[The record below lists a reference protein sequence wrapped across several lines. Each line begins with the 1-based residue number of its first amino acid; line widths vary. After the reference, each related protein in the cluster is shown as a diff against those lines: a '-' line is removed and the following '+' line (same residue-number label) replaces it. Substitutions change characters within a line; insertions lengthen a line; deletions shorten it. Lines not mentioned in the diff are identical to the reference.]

1 MQAAI
6 PAAVKSGAKR
16 ILEIRLKVG
25 ELSGVIPACVEE
37 YFSMLSEGTIAEGAA
52 IVSETIPASI
62 ECRDCGWSGPMDR
75 KLRISMGTKR
85 NSRMKSLSLWLF
97 IFLYVTSRIFDAEYE
112 GKSSI
117 IKYAAPNER
126 CI

>member
-1 MQAAI
+1 MHELAITEGIMQAAI

-37 YFSMLSEGTIAEGAA
+37 YFSMLSEGTIAQGAA

-75 KLRISMGTKR
+75 RLRGCPSCGGKNIRITGGR
-85 NSRMKSLSLWLF
+85 EYYVDSLK
-97 IFLYVTSRIFDAEYE
+97 VE
-112 GKSSI
+112 
-117 IKYAAPNER
+117 
-126 CI
+126 